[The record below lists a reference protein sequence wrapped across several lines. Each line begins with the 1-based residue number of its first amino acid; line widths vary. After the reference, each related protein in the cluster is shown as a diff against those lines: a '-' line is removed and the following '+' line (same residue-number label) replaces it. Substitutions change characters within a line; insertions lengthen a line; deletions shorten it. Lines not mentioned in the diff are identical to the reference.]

1 MENKT
6 SKSASEESKNENL
19 FSREEKLK
27 ERIAVLEDELL
38 DLRAGRTGLVIVHL
52 DIRSTC

>member
-38 DLRAGRTGLVIVHL
+38 DLRAGL
-52 DIRSTC
+52 D